1 MTDSTEKPFKISVPE
16 DALDLLRQKL
26 ALARLPDE
34 LEDAGWDYGAP
45 LSHVKR
51 LLEHWKNGY
60 DWRRVEAEINSTLP
74 MFTRDIDVD
83 GHGPLSIHYVHA
95 KSKVEGAIPLL
106 FVHGWPGSFLEVTK
120 ILPLL
125 LNPATDGAPAFHV
138 VALSLPGYGFS
149 EGPKKP
155 GFGPIKMGET
165 GHKLM
170 LALGY
175 NEYVCQGGDWGYA
188 VTHSIAATYGPKHA
202 KAWHTNMAVAS
213 PPTRAEPLNYLR
225 YLLTPYT
232 EREKEGLA
240 RQSKTDREGRAYFMQ
255 QATKPQTLAYALADS
270 PVGLLAWIYE
280 KLVAWTD
287 SYAWTDDEVLTWISI
302 YWFSRAGPASSLRI
316 YFENR
321 VEQQTAGRSAV
332 KVPTGLSSFPKDIFH
347 PPKTWTRGM
356 GNIVADF
363 EHDRGGH
370 FAAYEVPEL
379 LVGDLQKM
387 FGRGGPVFGVV
398 PAKNGY

>member
-1 MTDSTEKPFKISVPE
+1 MAEKTFKVSVPE
-16 DALDLLRQKL
+16 EALDLLQKKL

-34 LEDAGWDYGAP
+34 LEDAGWDYGVP
-45 LSHVKR
+45 LSHVKK
-51 LLEHWKNGY
+51 LLEHWQNGY
-60 DWRRVEAEINSTLP
+60 DWRRAEAEINATLP
-74 MFTRDIDVD
+74 MFTRDIDID
-83 GHGPLSIHYVHA
+83 GHGALNIHYVHA

-106 FVHGWPGSFLEVTK
+106 FVHGWPGSVLEVTK

-125 LNPATDGAPAFHV
+125 LIPTEDGAPAFHV

-155 GFGPIKMGET
+155 GFGPSKMGET

-175 NEYVCQGGDWGYA
+175 DQYVCQGGDWGFFI
-188 VTHSIAATYGPKHA
+188 TNSIAANYGPEHA
-202 KAWHTNMAVAS
+202 KAWHTNMAVAG
-213 PPTRAEPLNYLR
+213 PPHALTEPLNYIR
-225 YLLTPYT
+225 YLLTPYS
-232 EREKEGLA
+232 EREKAGLA
-240 RQSKTDREGRAYFMQ
+240 RRRKVDEGRAYYVQ

-287 SYAWTDDEVLTWISI
+287 AYAWTDDEVLTWISM

-316 YFENR
+316 YFEYR
-321 VEQQTAGRSAV
+321 VEQEKQGGKRSV
-332 KVPTGLSSFPKDIFH
+332 VNVPTGISSFPKDVIH
-347 PPKTWTRGM
+347 PPKTWTRSM
-356 GNIVADF
+356 GDIVLDA
-363 EHDRGGH
+363 EHDKGGH

-379 LVGDLQKM
+379 LVGDLQRM
-387 FGRGGPVFGVV
+387 FGKGGPAFGVV
-398 PAKNGY
+398 PGKDGY